1 MAWIEQQY
9 DLWRG
14 LHIIAVIAWMAG
26 MMYLPRLFAYHAD
39 AASGGELDTTFKTM
53 EVKLLRIIINPA
65 MVLTFVFGTLLI
77 CADGVRRGWGFLLE
91 PWMLTK
97 IAGIIF
103 LASWHGFLA
112 GSRKRFEAGTQAGR
126 GTCGDCLARR
136 RQRRMGAG
144 SVGLVERRRVC
155 REAEGCPR
163 CPRVRGCLAA

>member
-1 MAWIEQQY
+1 MMAWIEQQY

-112 GSRKRFEAGTQAGR
+112 GSRKRFEAGTNTRSAR
-126 GTCGDCLARR
+126 FWKMTNELPFIAAMIMVLA
-136 RQRRMGAG
+136 
-144 SVGLVERRRVC
+144 VTTEFLNH
-155 REAEGCPR
+155 
-163 CPRVRGCLAA
+163 

>member
-1 MAWIEQQY
+1 MTWIEQNY

-14 LHIIAVIAWMAG
+14 LHIIAVCAWMAG

-112 GSRKRFEAGTQAGR
+112 GSRKRFEAGTNTRSAR
-126 GTCGDCLARR
+126 FWKMTNELPFIAAMIMVLA
-136 RQRRMGAG
+136 
-144 SVGLVERRRVC
+144 VTTEFLNH
-155 REAEGCPR
+155 
-163 CPRVRGCLAA
+163 